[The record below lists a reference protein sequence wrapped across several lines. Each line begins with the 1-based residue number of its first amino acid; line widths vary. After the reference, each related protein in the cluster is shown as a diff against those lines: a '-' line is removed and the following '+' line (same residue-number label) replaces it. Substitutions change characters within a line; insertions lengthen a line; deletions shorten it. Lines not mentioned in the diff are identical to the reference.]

1 MPPKGRRNGLPGE
14 FELIHRYFAQLSSK
28 APLAFSL
35 TDDAAVVRVPKGMDL
50 VVTKDA
56 IVEGVHFLPNDPAE
70 RIAQKLLRVNLSDLA
85 AKGARPVHYLLA
97 TAFPAKTKAAW
108 LAGFARGLAKDQRRY
123 DISLIGGD
131 TVSTPGLLTLSL
143 TMLGYVRAG
152 KMRRR
157 AGARP
162 GDRLFVTGAI
172 GDSAFGLSVLKD
184 KRYRSL
190 SVADRAYLSGRYQLP
205 EPRVEFG
212 VALGGLAS
220 ASIDV
225 SDGLLADLGHLAKT
239 SNVAAV
245 IELDQVPLSR
255 AGRAIVAREQGELLT
270 AVSHGDDYEILFTI
284 PKKSVAAMLAIAKR
298 TRTRVSEIGVI
309 APGGGVWPLN
319 GGGAVPI
326 PKRGFTHF

>member
-1 MPPKGRRNGLPGE
+1 MRPKGRKSGLPGE
-14 FELIHRYFAQLSSK
+14 FELIHRYFAPLTSK
-28 APLAFSL
+28 APLAFGL
-35 TDDAAVVRVPKGMDL
+35 TDDAAVVRPPKGMDL

-56 IVEGVHFLPNDPAE
+56 IVQGVHFLPNDSAE

-85 AKGARPVHYLLA
+85 AKGARPAQYLLA

-123 DISLIGGD
+123 DVSLIGGD
-131 TVSTPGLLTLSL
+131 TVSTPGPLTLSL
-143 TMLGYVRAG
+143 TMFGYVRAG

-172 GDSAFGLSVLKD
+172 GDSALGLSVLRD
-184 KRYRSL
+184 KRHRWL
-190 SVADRAYLSGRYQLP
+190 SAVDRTYLADRYQLP
-205 EPRVEFG
+205 EPRVAFG
-212 VALGGLAS
+212 VALGSLAS

-245 IELDQVPLSR
+245 VELDQVPLSK
-255 AGRAIVAREQGELLT
+255 AGRAVVAKEPGELLT
-270 AVSHGDDYEILFTI
+270 AVSHGDDYEILFTV
-284 PKKSVAAMLAIAKR
+284 PKKAVAAMLNIAKR

-309 APGGGVWPLN
+309 APGRGVWPLN
-319 GGGAVPI
+319 GGVAVPI